1 MPLKF
6 AVIGCGGMGR
16 SHTHNFKNMGPDV
29 ITMAAACDIVPE
41 KAQKFVEDFG
51 YEKAYTDYKQML
63 EEVRPDA
70 VLVTTW
76 NAAHA
81 PCTIAALEAGAN
93 VLCEK
98 PMAMNAEEAAAM
110 KAAAE
115 RTGKHLQIGFVR
127 RFGRD
132 AAEAKKLINEGWL
145 GDPVYGRAFYLRRR
159 GCPGS
164 WFGNK
169 TLSGGGPLID
179 IGIHVLDLARY
190 LMGNPKPVSVFGTVN
205 DKIHQYCAITGS
217 TSPWETDDPGVT
229 VYNVEDFVA
238 AEIRFDNGS
247 CLHVETSYN
256 MNLQDEA
263 NNVELYG
270 TKAGLMLNPLEL
282 YKEMGEKLVNIPV
295 KPQNPYNGDAL
306 NDEDLHFVDCI
317 VNGTPCIAD
326 ADDGLQA
333 MKIIDAIYESGRTG
347 KSVQL

>member
-1 MPLKF
+1 MQPRIWIDRCHKYTFIDGESAFQVNF
-6 AVIGCGGMGR
+6 AGM
-16 SHTHNFKNMGPDV
+16 NF
-29 ITMAAACDIVPE
+29 A
-41 KAQKFVEDFG
+41 
-51 YEKAYTDYKQML
+51 
-63 EEVRPDA
+63 EEE
-70 VLVTTW
+70 L
-76 NAAHA
+76 
-81 PCTIAALEAGAN
+81 AALESRFEN
-93 VLCEK
+93 VH
-98 PMAMNAEEAAAM
+98 AEMQKIEIGEI
-110 KAAAE
+110 KNPDE
-115 RTGKHLQIGFVR
+115 NRKVTHFTDRSVYTGSEIFADVEEFV
-127 RFGRD
+127 
-132 AAEAKKLINEGWL
+132 EG
-145 GDPVYGRAFYLRRR
+145 VR
-159 GCPGS
+159 
-164 WFGNK
+164 
-169 TLSGGGPLID
+169 SG
-179 IGIHVLDLARY
+179 
-190 LMGNPKPVSVFGTVN
+190 
-205 DKIHQYCAITGS
+205 AITGS

-317 VNGTPCIAD
+317 LNGTPCIAD